1 MNILQKPIS
10 DKHKSA
16 MFFEG
21 VIAEHNAEPNNL
33 KLVTFQTGEIY
44 FMGNI
49 HVGNQIIELGKQG
62 LIDDSDIEQ
71 AIYNDGNVD
80 ILVDKFFTI
89 SINGVVD
96 EDIIYNE
103 YDEAI
108 ESFENLV
115 TNQ

>member
-10 DKHKSA
+10 DNHKSS

-21 VIAEHNAEPNNL
+21 IIAEHQDK
-33 KLVTFQTGEIY
+33 KLITFQTGEIY

-96 EDIIYNE
+96 EDIIYND
-103 YDEAI
+103 YDVAI
-108 ESFENLV
+108 QEFTKL
-115 TNQ
+115 TQ

>member
-1 MNILQKPIS
+1 MKILQTPIS
-10 DKHKSA
+10 DNHKSS

-21 VIAEHNAEPNNL
+21 IIAEHQDK
-33 KLVTFQTGEIY
+33 KLITFQTGEIY

-62 LIDDSDIEQ
+62 LIDDNDIEQ

-96 EDIIYNE
+96 EDIIYDD
-103 YDEAI
+103 YDEAMK
-108 ESFENLV
+108 EFKKLF
-115 TNQ
+115 

>member
-1 MNILQKPIS
+1 MKILQTPIS
-10 DKHKSA
+10 DNHKSS
-16 MFFEG
+16 MYFEG
-21 VIAEHNAEPNNL
+21 VIAEHIAEPNEL

-62 LIDDSDIEQ
+62 LIDDNDIEQ

-96 EDIIYNE
+96 EDIIYND

-108 ESFENLV
+108 EKFENLV
-115 TNQ
+115 TKQ

>member
-21 VIAEHNAEPNNL
+21 VIAEHQDK
-33 KLVTFQTGEIY
+33 KLVTFQTGEIV
-44 FMGNI
+44 F
-49 HVGNQIIELGKQG
+49 VGKKNVGEEIIELGQKG
-62 LIDDSDIEQ
+62 LINDDDIEQ
-71 AIYNDGNVD
+71 AIYNQGTVD

-89 SINGVVD
+89 SINDVVD
-96 EDIIYNE
+96 DDYIFMD

-108 ESFENLV
+108 EEFKKLTE
-115 TNQ
+115 

>member
-1 MNILQKPIS
+1 MKILQTPIS
-10 DKHKSA
+10 DNHKSS

-21 VIAEHNAEPNNL
+21 IIAEHQDK
-33 KLVTFQTGEIY
+33 KLITFQTGEIY

-49 HVGNQIIELGKQG
+49 HAGNGIIELGKQG

-96 EDIIYNE
+96 EDIIYND
-103 YDEAI
+103 YNEAI
-108 ESFENLV
+108 EKFENLV
-115 TNQ
+115 TKQ